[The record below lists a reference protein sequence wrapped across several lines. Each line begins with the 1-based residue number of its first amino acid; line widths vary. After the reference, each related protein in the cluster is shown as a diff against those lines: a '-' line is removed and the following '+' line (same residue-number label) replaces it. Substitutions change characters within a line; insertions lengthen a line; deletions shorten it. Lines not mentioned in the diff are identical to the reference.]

1 MKFHILIEQYLKTS
15 YHFCSTLYAVVELLE
30 CIAEE
35 QWIDWVDALAKDDYL
50 VIDNFLDD
58 EIYADLRRFFLNKLG
73 HDEFDPAGI
82 GALSDHHLDK
92 SRRGDHVYWL
102 DSNVDT
108 HLSPVFEIIRDLIA
122 KLNRYCYL
130 GIADFESHLAYYP
143 VGTFYEKHVDQ
154 FKDRSNR
161 LISMIIY
168 LNEGWKKGDG
178 GELKLYLDD
187 EERLVEPIAKRIVL
201 FKSDVLPHEVLKT
214 KVGRYSLTGWLL
226 KRPAEL
232 GFLFG

>member
-1 MKFHILIEQYLKTS
+1 MKSIS
-15 YHFCSTLYAVVELLE
+15 
-30 CIAEE
+30 EE
-35 QWIDWVDALAKDDYL
+35 QWIDWVDALANDDYV

-58 EIYADLRRFFLNKLG
+58 ETYSLLRGFFLAKLG

-82 GALSDHHLDK
+82 GALAEHHLDQ

-108 HLSPVFEIIRDLIA
+108 NLYPVFELIRELIG

-154 FKDRSNR
+154 FKARSNR

-168 LNEGWKKGDG
+168 LNEGWKSDDG
-178 GELKLYLDD
+178 GELKLFLDN
-187 EERLVEPIAKRIVL
+187 EEKLVEPIAKRIVL

-214 KVGRYSLTGWLL
+214 NVGRYSLTGWLL
-226 KRPAEL
+226 KNPADL
-232 GFLFG
+232 GFLLG

>member
-1 MKFHILIEQYLKTS
+1 MKSIS
-15 YHFCSTLYAVVELLE
+15 
-30 CIAEE
+30 EE
-35 QWIDWVDALAKDDYL
+35 QWIDWVDALANDDYV
-50 VIDNFLDD
+50 VIDNFLSDD
-58 EIYADLRRFFLNKLG
+58 VYSQLRSFFLTKLG

-82 GALSDHHLDK
+82 GALAEHHLDQ

-108 HLSPVFEIIRDLIA
+108 NLSPVFELIHELIG

-154 FKDRSNR
+154 FKARSNR
-161 LISMIIY
+161 LISIIIY
-168 LNEGWKKGDG
+168 LNEGWKSGDG
-178 GELKLYLDD
+178 GELKLFFDN
-187 EERLVEPIAKRIVL
+187 EEKLVEPIAKRIVL

-214 KVGRYSLTGWLL
+214 NVGRYSLTGWLL
-226 KRPAEL
+226 KNPADL
-232 GFLFG
+232 GFLLG

>member
-1 MKFHILIEQYLKTS
+1 MKSIS
-15 YHFCSTLYAVVELLE
+15 
-30 CIAEE
+30 EE
-35 QWIDWVDALAKDDYL
+35 QWIDWVDALANDDYV
-50 VIDNFLDD
+50 VIDNFLSDD
-58 EIYADLRRFFLNKLG
+58 VYSQLRSFFLTKLG

-82 GALSDHHLDK
+82 GALAEHHLDQ

-108 HLSPVFEIIRDLIA
+108 NLSPVFELIHELIG

-154 FKDRSNR
+154 FKARSNR

-168 LNEGWKKGDG
+168 LNEGWKSGDG
-178 GELKLYLDD
+178 GELKLFFDN
-187 EERLVEPIAKRIVL
+187 EEKLVEPIAKRIVL

-214 KVGRYSLTGWLL
+214 NVGRYSLTGWLL
-226 KRPAEL
+226 KNPADL
-232 GFLFG
+232 GFLLG

>member
-1 MKFHILIEQYLKTS
+1 MKSIS
-15 YHFCSTLYAVVELLE
+15 
-30 CIAEE
+30 EE
-35 QWIDWVDALAKDDYL
+35 QWIDWVDALANDDYV
-50 VIDNFLDD
+50 VIDNFLND
-58 EIYADLRRFFLNKLG
+58 EVYSQLRSFFLTKLG

-82 GALSDHHLDK
+82 GALADHHLDQ

-102 DSNVDT
+102 DSKVDE
-108 HLSPVFEIIRDLIA
+108 HLSPVFELIHDLIG

-154 FKDRSNR
+154 FKARSNR

-168 LNEGWKKGDG
+168 LNEGWKAGDG
-178 GELKLYLDD
+178 GELKLFFEN
-187 EERLVEPIAKRIVL
+187 EEKLVEPIAKRIVL

-214 KVGRYSLTGWLL
+214 NVGRYSLTGWLL
-226 KRPAEL
+226 KNPADL
-232 GFLFG
+232 GFLLG